1 MKELKQF
8 INESITLSSKQHDKD
23 FASVKDFCIEYFN
36 IKENISSYDDIV
48 SNKVFSNIYKLFKP
62 TLENERYNIN
72 NINDFKS
79 IFEQYFW
86 LPVHVVKTGDK
97 QYAEIKIER
106 KLKVDIKINK
116 AGNRIQ
122 NIDTLFDMKYS
133 NVNELNIFN
142 AVKSFG
148 LSKNK
153 FSQISKL
160 MKSYG
165 LSDDVDYVAINL
177 DEGAMGGIDTSF
189 INTIFKDDTNVTGF
203 DIINE
208 LQSNLELVDEQS
220 VNIDSSFDFVI
231 SLYKKG
237 NNQYVFIGFVTDEV
251 SQAENE
257 TWDEYYI
264 IKL

>member
-1 MKELKQF
+1 MKQLKQF
-8 INESITLSSKQHDKD
+8 INESIDK
-23 FASVKDFCIEYFN
+23 KP
-36 IKENISSYDDIV
+36 
-48 SNKVFSNIYKLFKP
+48 NK
-62 TLENERYNIN
+62 
-72 NINDFKS
+72 
-79 IFEQYFW
+79 
-86 LPVHVVKTGDK
+86 
-97 QYAEIKIER
+97 
-106 KLKVDIKINK
+106 
-116 AGNRIQ
+116 IQ
-122 NIDTLFDMKYS
+122 NIDKFFDLKYS
-133 NVNELNIFN
+133 NVNELNIFD

-165 LSDDVDYVAINL
+165 LSDDVDYIAINL
-177 DEGAMGGIDTSF
+177 DEGTMGGIDTSF
-189 INTIFKDDTNVTGF
+189 INAIFKDDTNVTGF
-203 DIINE
+203 DIVNE

-237 NNQYVFIGFVTDEV
+237 NNQYVFIGFVTDEG

-264 IKL
+264 VKL